1 MEISCLWT
9 GLFFC
14 QGSVALKKLADV
26 LQQFLYGAEG
36 KKYEMQ
42 NDANHGVATPPEEMG
57 NS

>member
-1 MEISCLWT
+1 M
-9 GLFFC
+9 
-14 QGSVALKKLADV
+14 ALKKLADV